1 MEPLVINR
9 RIWSTAWRALVGAAA
24 TAGCVYALVQ
34 GVRYTHVIALL
45 LGILGIPA
53 FGLLTVG
60 WIRLLGRTAL
70 VVDDRGVTDHTSML
84 SVGLI
89 PWEQTLAFL
98 PLRMRVRNSVHDY
111 VFILFADSMW
121 PWSRLRGVRR
131 HYSRFMTKAER
142 IPPAPLTMDTMAMSS
157 VECACLLAEQRRLR
171 RPDLEPA
178 VGPVPDSS
186 TGQYTL
192 VEVDGRVDI
201 FEALDDM
208 YRGYLDMSGRAGSFS
223 PSSGGGSDPLGSS
236 QAER

>member
-1 MEPLVINR
+1 
-9 RIWSTAWRALVGAAA
+9 
-24 TAGCVYALVQ
+24 
-34 GVRYTHVIALL
+34 
-45 LGILGIPA
+45 
-53 FGLLTVG
+53 
-60 WIRLLGRTAL
+60 
-70 VVDDRGVTDHTSML
+70 
-84 SVGLI
+84 
-89 PWEQTLAFL
+89 
-98 PLRMRVRNSVHDY
+98 
-111 VFILFADSMW
+111 
-121 PWSRLRGVRR
+121 
-131 HYSRFMTKAER
+131 
-142 IPPAPLTMDTMAMSS
+142 MSS